1 MSVVHANTVAAMSG
15 HMLHIWGAKFQ
26 SSHRK
31 MGLEDIFDQ
40 VMELVFNT
48 AKQLQY
54 AANAW
59 IVGPIGG
66 GRFIRQSEYLRNLR
80 LSRPLPIL
88 RGPRVMPTR
97 YVGGDMLY
105 NVLFDP
111 DTNHDTIR
119 GRPNRMNR
127 VTVSPM
133 DVWHVNDEVYN
144 IHSSGMRIPRH
155 NVGADPTTPAELWS
169 PFKFLD
175 EMQFYRR
182 FQPE

>member
-1 MSVVHANTVAAMSG
+1 MVSNSNRP
-15 HMLHIWGAKFQ
+15 
-26 SSHRK
+26 HRK

-54 AANAW
+54 AAKAW

-133 DVWHVNDEVYN
+133 DVWHVDDEIYN
-144 IHSSGMRIPRH
+144 IHPSGMTIPRH
-155 NVGADPTTPAELWS
+155 NVRRRSLGGCQDSLPEL
-169 PFKFLD
+169 
-175 EMQFYRR
+175 
-182 FQPE
+182 